1 MIRLM
6 IVDDQKILLEGLVK
20 IFEGQSHIEVVSALP
35 FSELVEPVCDQLHPD
50 AILLDICMEG
60 KNSGII
66 LAKRLKERKNPP
78 KIIIMTGFQDISF
91 LEMARSAG
99 ADSFIYKE
107 SSAADFVDCMER
119 TLKGERLFLDVKKR
133 TTFGLNHTCLTRR
146 ELDILRLV
154 CRNKSYQEIAD
165 TLHISRSTVSFH
177 VSNMLAKTGH
187 KNLVGL
193 AVQAAEK
200 GYAANDDQ

>member
-107 SSAADFVDCMER
+107 STAWEFMDCLEKTMA
-119 TLKGERLFLDVKKR
+119 GEHIFPDVR
-133 TTFGLNHTCLTRR
+133 GQVTFGIQGVTLTDR

-154 CRNKSYQEIAD
+154 CRNLSYKEIAD
-165 TLHISRSTVSFH
+165 ELHISIRTVSFH
-177 VSNMLAKTGH
+177 VSNMLRKTGH
-187 KNLVGL
+187 KSLIGL
-193 AVQAAEK
+193 AVEAADK
-200 GYAANDDQ
+200 GYAPGIRK

>member
-66 LAKRLKERKNPP
+66 LAKRLKECKDPP

-107 SSAADFVDCMER
+107 STARKFMDCLEKTMA
-119 TLKGERLFLDVKKR
+119 GEHIFPDVR
-133 TTFGLNHTCLTRR
+133 GQVTFGIQRVTLTDR

-154 CRNKSYQEIAD
+154 CRNLSYKEIAD
-165 TLHISRSTVSFH
+165 ELHISIRTVSFH
-177 VSNMLAKTGH
+177 VSNMLRKTGH
-187 KNLVGL
+187 KSLIGL
-193 AVQAAEK
+193 AVEAVDK
-200 GYAANDDQ
+200 GYAPGIRK

>member
-107 SSAADFVDCMER
+107 STARELMDCLEKTMA
-119 TLKGERLFLDVKKR
+119 GEHIFPDVR
-133 TTFGLNHTCLTRR
+133 GQVTFGIQGVTLTDR

-154 CRNKSYQEIAD
+154 CRNLSYKEIAD
-165 TLHISRSTVSFH
+165 ELHISIRTVSFH
-177 VSNMLAKTGH
+177 VSNMLRKTGH
-187 KNLVGL
+187 KSLIGL
-193 AVQAAEK
+193 AVEAADK
-200 GYAANDDQ
+200 GYAPGIRK